1 MSVKKTVPFLA
12 IIMLVVGL
20 VIGGGGVYY
29 FLSAGFQSQVTQYE
43 AQVTDLTTGIL
54 NLTATVNEF
63 ESTKSAYDSQKTE
76 LETHISTLETLV
88 KARED
93 EIADLE
99 SEVPE
104 YGEQI
109 SNLETL
115 FDKAEDEIA
124 KKVYQISF
132 LETRLAYYRTLLEDF
147 YENNPV
153 RFGITATNSEELLK
167 VQAVVQI
174 VEEEINAFSQNEGLP
189 YKFDIVIKNNRD
201 DVAKAVAN
209 IVNFNASGIKLV
221 IGHGTSSQTLTS
233 LLHAEER
240 DMLMLSPS
248 ANSREL
254 AIAGDNLFRTCPTDL
269 VQARIQAK
277 VLASWGIKGL
287 IVIQR
292 GDEWADEIYE
302 ILQKEY
308 EASGGTI
315 VEMYRYDPAIEN
327 FVGVLNTVETW
338 AQKAISDYGEKR
350 VAVEVIGREEVES
363 LISMAVNFP
372 TVYDLKWFGSAGTTQ
387 KTSLFQS
394 NSEEAAHL
402 KLFGPVLFQEE
413 SDEYFDFAT
422 KYSLLTG
429 STPDFYTSAMYDA
442 AWIYAL
448 SVIETWSTEA
458 YLIEQVLAD
467 IADDYVGASG
477 SCRMNEYG
485 DRLDVDHE
493 IWGYSL
499 DDGQLETTRYGYYD
513 SDTGQVTWYT
523 DVGIDPPG

>member
-1 MSVKKTVPFLA
+1 MSVKKTFPLLA
-12 IIMLVVGL
+12 IVLLVVGL
-20 VIGGGGVYY
+20 AIGGGGAYY
-29 FLSAGFQSQVTQYE
+29 FLSTGFQSQVTQYE
-43 AQVTDLTTGIL
+43 AQVTDLTTSIL
-54 NLTATVNEF
+54 NLTATVSEL
-63 ESTKSAYDSQKTE
+63 ESMRSAYDSQKTE
-76 LETHISTLETLV
+76 LETRISTLETLV
-88 KARED
+88 TTLED

-99 SEVPE
+99 SEAPE
-104 YGEQI
+104 YEEQI
-109 SNLETL
+109 SSLETL
-115 FDKAEDEIA
+115 LDKAEDEIA
-124 KKVYQISF
+124 EYLDDISF
-132 LETRLAYYRTLLEDF
+132 LETRLAYYKMLLEDF
-147 YENNPV
+147 FEANPV
-153 RFGITATNSEELLK
+153 RIGITAVNSEELQK
-167 VQAVVQI
+167 VWAVEQI
-174 VEEEINAFSQNEGLP
+174 FEEEINDYSQDQGLP
-189 YKFDIVIKNNRD
+189 YKFDLVVKNNRD
-201 DVAKAVAN
+201 DVAKAVSN
-209 IVNFNASGIKLV
+209 IVDFNSSGIKLV

-248 ANSREL
+248 ATSRDL
-254 AIAGDNLFRTCPTDL
+254 ATAGDILFRTCPTDL
-269 VQARIQAK
+269 VQASIQAK
-277 VLASWGIKGL
+277 ALASWGIEGL
-287 IVIQR
+287 IVIQI
-292 GDEWADEIYE
+292 DNEWADEIYE
-302 ILQKEY
+302 ILKKEY
-308 EASGGTI
+308 EGSGGTI
-315 VEMYRYDPAIEN
+315 VERYRYDPAIEN

-338 AQKAISDYGEKR
+338 AQDAIDEYGEER
-350 VAVEVIGREEVES
+350 VAVEVIGREEVDS

-402 KLFGPVLFQEE
+402 KLFGPVVTE

-422 KYSLLTG
+422 KYSLITG

-448 SVIETWSTEA
+448 SVIETWSTET

-467 IADDYVGASG
+467 IAEDYVGASG
-477 SCRMNEYG
+477 SCRMDKYG

-523 DVGIDPPG
+523 GVGIDPPG